1 MYLKLQPIDKII
13 KTTEISSVAD
23 IDSQTLTVV
32 FPGMD
37 DYRDPRPVLLG
48 VHVVSV
54 QTDLGEVP
62 YIGFI
67 ANCTLKVQT

>member
-1 MYLKLQPIDKII
+1 MYLKLQPINKII

-37 DYRDPRPVLLG
+37 DYGDPRPVLLG

-54 QTDLGEVP
+54 
-62 YIGFI
+62 
-67 ANCTLKVQT
+67 